1 MRCKAARAGKRSAL
15 RARQRSNLTCMPLD
29 LCMPA
34 QHIGPFKDFTAVI
47 GPNGSGK
54 SNLMDAISFVLGV
67 RTTQLRGNQ
76 LRCEAGM
83 WQTGSSSSFSTA
95 ELAGSTAALRL
106 PAGTHF
112 TIFLHTA
119 LAWAFA
125 QHWAVRLLFE
135 PLPSP
140 LAPSLFCPCRELLYA
155 NSDAGQEDRARRG
168 MVSLVFVTGEEEDEE
183 QQQQQ
188 GAGAR
193 EEVVFSRHIQP
204 SSSESD
210 AAYQSVYKING
221 RTVTWEAYSTRLSGF
236 GILVKVR
243 NFLVFQVSREEEGK
257 LMMEGGEQNTGWAA
271 GSQLVLSA
279 SLLTEQVFSLSSN
292 KGGVVLPV
300 HICEWVPPQTHLPL
314 PTCAQGDIEAVAA
327 KSPSELTH
335 LFEQISGSDAYKRQ
349 YDELQK
355 AQAKAEEKVGASGGE
370 AGGRA

>member
-1 MRCKAARAGKRSAL
+1 
-15 RARQRSNLTCMPLD
+15 
-29 LCMPA
+29 
-34 QHIGPFKDFTAVI
+34 
-47 GPNGSGK
+47 
-54 SNLMDAISFVLGV
+54 MDAISFVLGV

-83 WQTGSSSSFSTA
+83 WQAAAAAATA
-95 ELAGSTAALRL
+95 SAGSTAALRL

-119 LAWAFA
+119 LPWAFV

-135 PLPSP
+135 PLPFQPSP

-243 NFLVFQVSREEEGK
+243 NFLVFQVSRDKGGE
-257 LMMEGGEQNTGWAA
+257 MREGG
-271 GSQLVLSA
+271 
-279 SLLTEQVFSLSSN
+279 
-292 KGGVVLPV
+292 GG
-300 HICEWVPPQTHLPL
+300 
-314 PTCAQGDIEAVAA
+314 
-327 KSPSELTH
+327 
-335 LFEQISGSDAYKRQ
+335 
-349 YDELQK
+349 
-355 AQAKAEEKVGASGGE
+355 
-370 AGGRA
+370 